1 MGKDSVL
8 PLPARAALQK
18 FAEVFQ
24 GDTAYSS
31 PLGAAWAPGR
41 VNLIGEHTDYNAGYV
56 LPLAVDRV
64 VAFAGHTRADS
75 TIRLWSV
82 YFNEM
87 AEFSLEGLPANF
99 EPARDRLP
107 GWARYVLAVAS
118 ELRRAGVTLR
128 GFDAV
133 LQGDVPVG
141 GGMSSSAAIE
151 VASVQAFQYFS
162 QGAFQIGSSAS
173 GSVTLAPLQV
183 AELCQHAEWAASGVR
198 CGILDQAASCLG
210 RPGQAVLLDCRSLEY
225 RYLPFAAP
233 GISLVVID
241 SGVRRELATSAYN
254 ERRQQCE
261 EATHILRDLIIHDR
275 LDAPGLREILALR
288 DISPEEFAR
297 YQNDLPEILR
307 RRASYII
314 AENLRVLETVKRL
327 ENDDLVG
334 VGELL
339 WQTHAGLRDEYE
351 VSSFELDTLV
361 DLARS
366 VPGVLGARM
375 MGAGFGGCTV
385 NLVRDEAVEAL
396 RQIVEEQYQA
406 RTGLQASIDTC
417 RAAGGPGSALNLN
430 D

>member
-1 MGKDSVL
+1 MSKDSAL

-18 FAEVFQ
+18 FAEIFQ
-24 GDTAYSS
+24 GEATYSS
-31 PLGAAWAPGR
+31 SLGAAWAPGR
-41 VNLIGEHTDYNAGYV
+41 INLIGEHTDYNAGYV

-64 VAFAGHTRADS
+64 VAFAGHARADS
-75 TIRLWSV
+75 IIRLWSV
-82 YFNEM
+82 HFDEM
-87 AEFSLEGLPANF
+87 AEFSLEGLPASF

-118 ELRRAGVTLR
+118 ELRRAGVALR

-133 LQGDVPVG
+133 LQGAVPVG

-151 VASVQAFQYFS
+151 VASTQAFQCFS
-162 QGAFQIGSSAS
+162 QGAFQIGPPGS
-173 GSVTLAPLQV
+173 GDVTLAPLQV

-210 RPGQAVLLDCRSLEY
+210 RPGHAVLLDCRSLEY

-241 SGVRRELATSAYN
+241 TGVRRELATSAYN
-254 ERRQQCE
+254 ERRRQCE
-261 EATHILRDLIIHDR
+261 DATRILRESITRDR
-275 LDAPGLREILALR
+275 PDTLDQREILALR

-297 YQNDLPEILR
+297 YQNELPEILR
-307 RRASYII
+307 RRAGYII
-314 AENLRVLETVKRL
+314 AENRRVLETVKLL
-327 ENDDLVG
+327 ENGNLVG
-334 VGELL
+334 VGDLL

-361 DLARS
+361 ELAHS
-366 VPGVLGARM
+366 VPGALGARM
-375 MGAGFGGCTV
+375 MGAGFGGCTI
-385 NLVRDEAVEAL
+385 NLVRDEAVETL
-396 RQIVEEQYQA
+396 RQVVEEQYQA
-406 RTGLQASIDTC
+406 RTGQQASIDIC

-430 D
+430 